1 MRSLSQIFSQGFLL
15 RDTNGDGLT
24 DYLEAR
30 IIVSEDA
37 PVEDLVGA
45 SNIAA
50 RLGFETMSLDLP
62 LLLRDS
68 EVSDLREVPNPIL
81 VGRKNRLA
89 AALME
94 EGLILE
100 GCRPG
105 EGVIQL
111 YASPSDGFSAV
122 VVTGGDDEGTRMAA
136 NYMAARMPHLW
147 APDGP
152 SLGDVEREVIDFLSK
167 RGISVDS
174 CHAVGIL
181 LEGSKTEVSSLS
193 LSLTLKNDEDLLS
206 AEEDLLHLASAH
218 SQGKMRDMLSY
229 PSVSRLHLRLI
240 SQNLRREVEVPRAEE
255 GRLERVCLRERR
267 VTPRRLSLSKLY
279 TTEGL
284 LGAPSGG
291 LIPDRLNTV
300 IIVGRGAAGA
310 IDIAA
315 RLGLEST
322 GVCLPVA
329 KTDSEVEEPVNP
341 VL

>member
-1 MRSLSQIFSQGFLL
+1 MLRSLSQIFSQGFLL

-30 IIVSEDA
+30 IIVAEDA
-37 PVEDLVGA
+37 AVEDLVGA

-68 EVSDLREVPNPIL
+68 EVSDLREIPNPIL
-81 VGRKNRLA
+81 VGRKNRFT

-111 YASPSDGFSAV
+111 YTSPSDGFSAV
-122 VVTGGDDEGTRMAA
+122 VVTGGDDEGTRTAA

-152 SLGDVEREVIDFLSK
+152 SLGDVEGEVIDFLSK

-174 CHAVGIL
+174 CHTVGIL
-181 LEGSKTEVSSLS
+181 LEGSKTEVSRLI
-193 LSLTLKNDEDLLS
+193 LSLTL
-206 AEEDLLHLASAH
+206 
-218 SQGKMRDMLSY
+218 
-229 PSVSRLHLRLI
+229 
-240 SQNLRREVEVPRAEE
+240 
-255 GRLERVCLRERR
+255 
-267 VTPRRLSLSKLY
+267 
-279 TTEGL
+279 
-284 LGAPSGG
+284 
-291 LIPDRLNTV
+291 
-300 IIVGRGAAGA
+300 
-310 IDIAA
+310 
-315 RLGLEST
+315 
-322 GVCLPVA
+322 
-329 KTDSEVEEPVNP
+329 
-341 VL
+341 